1 MKIWKNISDS
11 GFRSENLTDKAN
23 KLLEE
28 NQLIIS
34 DRRVNHAIFSRL
46 KREPADTA
54 HKRNALRS
62 LAFWRGHEKE
72 DFPLWNYEN
81 LLKICPKT
89 KMAVHEDG
97 VRVAVSV
104 KGEMITEKMLKWLR
118 KEINAIQDEGNRA
131 KFHDMLTVYT
141 DFPKTD
147 EDSMSERPASFI
159 RCISDAVSLAHQL
172 SVRWTLSL
180 YSRRTDIRMVIAAG
194 KLSML
199 ELSSL
204 KPLLDARVIGNH
216 GIWLTDFAH
225 LCARMSDV
233 KVGFD
238 TPTELEPRA
247 TIWPVKYFWTFIY
260 YDFIPALL
268 KPGMLPTKT
277 SELEEFRQELHFPG
291 SEKEMRFKAISAI
304 HSSPRNTLLILEVAK
319 VCFFRRMFH
328 EANAVL
334 SRLLMPDP
342 YNVVARTLR
351 MLIYLNLSLEHQD
364 FSMFDLISG
373 RAVSEGLLIQ
383 KHCTVEDE
391 EVLTNIGVVYYS
403 VAVKLLF
410 FLRKKREAV
419 SDRDK
424 YKDKVIRL
432 LKDGEICFEE
442 GMSLSP
448 TGGTRSFFWFTYTR
462 SLRKLLERDEEL
474 FEGASLTDS
483 LGVYEQTGRG
493 MSYYLGWLERPAR
506 KDVRQLSD
514 EAVDRLAGCMIQTV
528 KMYESLITFSS
539 YAPNIK
545 CSCAAYVFDFS
556 PVLTSGLF
564 RHIRKWLEDAEKM
577 ADRLRKEK
585 VGVWS
590 VAGAF
595 TRIQSPD
602 EFVQSVRRIRKR
614 IFNKNTEKYLAA
626 ETDSF
631 RIPREAFSGL
641 KFMHLTIDEEPEPDS
656 VPILEDDGA
665 DDLKL
670 VISPRNQ
677 FRG

>member
-1 MKIWKNISDS
+1 M
-11 GFRSENLTDKAN
+11 
-23 KLLEE
+23 
-28 NQLIIS
+28 
-34 DRRVNHAIFSRL
+34 
-46 KREPADTA
+46 
-54 HKRNALRS
+54 
-62 LAFWRGHEKE
+62 
-72 DFPLWNYEN
+72 
-81 LLKICPKT
+81 
-89 KMAVHEDG
+89 
-97 VRVAVSV
+97 
-104 KGEMITEKMLKWLR
+104 
-118 KEINAIQDEGNRA
+118 
-131 KFHDMLTVYT
+131 
-141 DFPKTD
+141 
-147 EDSMSERPASFI
+147 
-159 RCISDAVSLAHQL
+159 
-172 SVRWTLSL
+172 
-180 YSRRTDIRMVIAAG
+180 
-194 KLSML
+194 KLSTL

-216 GIWLTDFAH
+216 GIWLTDLAH

-238 TPTELEPRA
+238 TPTELEPR
-247 TIWPVKYFWTFIY
+247 TTVWPVKYFWTLLY

-277 SELEEFRQELHFPG
+277 SELEGFRQELHSPG
-291 SEKEMRFKAISAI
+291 IEKEMRFKAISAI
-304 HSSPRNTLLILEVAK
+304 HRSPRNTLLILEVAK

-334 SRLLMPDP
+334 SKLLMPDP

-351 MLIYLNLSLEHQD
+351 MFIYLNLSLEHQD
-364 FSMFDLISG
+364 FSMFELISG

-403 VAVKLLF
+403 VAVRHLF
-410 FLRKKREAV
+410 FLRKKRDAV
-419 SDRDK
+419 SDREK
-424 YKDKVIRL
+424 YKDRVLRML
-432 LKDGEICFEE
+432 RHGENCFEE

-614 IFNKNTEKYLAA
+614 IFNKKTEKYLT
-626 ETDSF
+626 EPDNF
-631 RIPREAFSGL
+631 QIPGEEFSGL
-641 KFMHLTIDEEPEPDS
+641 KFIHLTIDEEPEPDS
-656 VPILEDDGA
+656 VPILEVDDP
-665 DDLKL
+665 D
-670 VISPRNQ
+670 S
-677 FRG
+677 